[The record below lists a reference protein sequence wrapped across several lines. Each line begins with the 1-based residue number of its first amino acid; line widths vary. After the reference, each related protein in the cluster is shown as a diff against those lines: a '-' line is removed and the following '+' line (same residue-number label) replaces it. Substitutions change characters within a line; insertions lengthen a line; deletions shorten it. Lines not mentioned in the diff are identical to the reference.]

1 MTVNVEELT
10 KAFPELALAIITISV
25 LGWAFLVQRKGKD
38 SDGRE
43 IKRSSLLVPGWKHDD
58 DLDEAH
64 SETERVRKF
73 YEAAL
78 KDAQKQAEIR
88 VGEVRGYRD
97 EAIATNATLLETLTS
112 ATRDVALILQLLRS
126 DDADRRD
133 G

>member
-10 KAFPELALAIITISV
+10 KSFPELALAIVVIVALS
-25 LGWAFLVQRKGKD
+25 WAFLVQRKGRD
-38 SDGRE
+38 DAGRE
-43 IKRSSLLVPGWKHDD
+43 TKKSALLIPGWVHDAE
-58 DLDEAH
+58 LDEAH
-64 SETERVRKF
+64 AETERVRKF

-78 KDAQKQAEIR
+78 KEAQKQAEVR

-112 ATRDVALILQLLRS
+112 ATRDIALVLQLLRS
-126 DDADRRD
+126 DDSDRND